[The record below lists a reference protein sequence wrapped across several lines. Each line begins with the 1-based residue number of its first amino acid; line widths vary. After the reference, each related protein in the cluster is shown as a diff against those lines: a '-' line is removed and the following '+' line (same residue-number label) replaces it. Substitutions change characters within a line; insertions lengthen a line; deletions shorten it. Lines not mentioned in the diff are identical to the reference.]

1 MLSTAAVIAHIRII
15 TIIPVLRE
23 INDRLPVMSSPPDPF
38 FGVVLRGDSCLH
50 TRNAVQQRAHYIIF
64 RFSCSNLLHGREEE
78 TAVFCVF

>member
-1 MLSTAAVIAHIRII
+1 MPSTAVVIAHIRII
-15 TIIPVLRE
+15 TIIPVLRK

-38 FGVVLRGDSCLH
+38 SGVVLRGTSCL
-50 TRNAVQQRAHYIIF
+50 RARKAVQQRVHYIIF